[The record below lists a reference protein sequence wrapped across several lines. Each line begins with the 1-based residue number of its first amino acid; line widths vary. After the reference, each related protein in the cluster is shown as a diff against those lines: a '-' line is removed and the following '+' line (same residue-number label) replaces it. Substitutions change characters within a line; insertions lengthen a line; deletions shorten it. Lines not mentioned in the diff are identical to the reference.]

1 MSIASEITRLQ
12 GVKSDILQAI
22 SDKGVTVPDGSA
34 LADCPELIG
43 LIPTGGGLHY
53 DGFVNIEGER
63 YPYKKINNRV
73 WILENFRNVTG
84 LNFSSSLSQSNT
96 TSYVYPISKNSND
109 LNLLKITG
117 ALYNYPA
124 VKYISQNYDLNG
136 FRIPSISDFLDLKNI
151 SCSDLKSVSSW
162 ANNSGNDKY
171 NFCAIATGYVFSGEI
186 ANSLHTTD
194 FWTSEHNDDTYGAVN
209 FWFGESQSQIVQESN
224 GYNNGFCLRLC
235 MDA

>member
-1 MSIASEITRLQ
+1 MTIQNTATIYNTPGVYNQ
-12 GVKSDILQAI
+12 G
-22 SDKGVTVPDGSA
+22 GG
-34 LADCPELIG
+34 G
-43 LIPTGGGLHY
+43 GGGLYY

-73 WILENFRNVTG
+73 WILENFRNITG

-109 LNLLKITG
+109 SNLLKITG

-151 SCSDLKSVSSW
+151 SCPDLKSVSSW

-171 NFCAIATGYVFSGEI
+171 NFCAIATGYVR
-186 ANSLHTTD
+186 ANDIEKQTHTTD
-194 FWTSEHNDDTYGAVN
+194 FWTNDYNDVESEATN
-209 FWFGESQSQIVQESN
+209 FWFGENQDEIIQESN
-224 GYNNGFCLRLC
+224 GYGNGFCIRLC
-235 MDA
+235 KDV